1 MALDG
6 DPEHQA
12 IAEPEMQDAPPK
24 MGMVARN
31 AWNRKQ
37 PKKYVPRMQ
46 GNKYQVALTQI
57 GASKTSMAFAQ
68 MSVKKAL
75 ETIKATHKKWGKDA
89 EESAEEEKHRRD
101 FDGESVLQGVSNDR
115 GDSLLSSEMRYEYS
129 HLEAARKE
137 TNPKL
142 VLPLQYK
149 NIVKDKKDRAFI
161 LVHWDKLCHLMEYLR
176 GNCDRPLILGADN
189 DGLLMWYVDASFAVH
204 PNMHGHTGGGLTL
217 GRGFPIT
224 VSTKQKL
231 NTRSSTESELVGV
244 DDMMPIICWT
254 RYFLLSQGYGIIEN
268 LLLQDNRSSIL
279 LKRNGRASSG
289 KRTRH
294 INIRYYFITDR
305 VNMKENSI
313 DWCPTKKMVADYM
326 SKPLQVLQASLTMV
340 LAGSLFHL
348 KMARLAKS

>member
-1 MALDG
+1 MGGPKADPTQDAGRARRGRNSNAVFDMALDE

-12 IAEPEMQDAPPK
+12 VAEPEMQDAPPK
-24 MGMVARN
+24 MGMVAHN

-149 NIVKDKKDRAFI
+149 NIVKDEKDRAFI

-176 GNCDRPLILGADN
+176 GDCD
-189 DGLLMWYVDASFAVH
+189 
-204 PNMHGHTGGGLTL
+204 
-217 GRGFPIT
+217 
-224 VSTKQKL
+224 
-231 NTRSSTESELVGV
+231 
-244 DDMMPIICWT
+244 
-254 RYFLLSQGYGIIEN
+254 
-268 LLLQDNRSSIL
+268 
-279 LKRNGRASSG
+279 
-289 KRTRH
+289 
-294 INIRYYFITDR
+294 
-305 VNMKENSI
+305 
-313 DWCPTKKMVADYM
+313 
-326 SKPLQVLQASLTMV
+326 
-340 LAGSLFHL
+340 
-348 KMARLAKS
+348 

>member
-1 MALDG
+1 MKVHRGKVHKYLGMSLDLSHKGQCHVTMYDYLDGIQEAFDAAVEKHGDKLSVNEDCDKTGHPAECNYDKECQNCGVIMGGPKADPPRDAGRARCGRNSNAVFDMALDE

-24 MGMVARN
+24 MGMVAHN

-46 GNKYQVALTQI
+46 GNKYQVALAQI

-89 EESAEEEKHRRD
+89 EESVEVEKHRRD
-101 FDGESVLQGVSNDR
+101 FDREYVLQSVSNDC

-149 NIVKDKKDRAFI
+149 NIVKDEKDRAFI

-176 GNCDRPLILGADN
+176 GDCD
-189 DGLLMWYVDASFAVH
+189 
-204 PNMHGHTGGGLTL
+204 
-217 GRGFPIT
+217 
-224 VSTKQKL
+224 
-231 NTRSSTESELVGV
+231 
-244 DDMMPIICWT
+244 
-254 RYFLLSQGYGIIEN
+254 
-268 LLLQDNRSSIL
+268 
-279 LKRNGRASSG
+279 
-289 KRTRH
+289 
-294 INIRYYFITDR
+294 
-305 VNMKENSI
+305 
-313 DWCPTKKMVADYM
+313 
-326 SKPLQVLQASLTMV
+326 
-340 LAGSLFHL
+340 
-348 KMARLAKS
+348 